1 MIVNKVLKKWSKP
14 VSGSCIP
21 YQLCVLEIH
30 IWLLLNGLV
39 LLWETKGDGLLQQ
52 NAFIWLTEYCAV
64 WWWSNLSAMALL
76 TGRQARGL
84 ICLQNTAR
92 CIAPSTEGSSNLE
105 GTLPAHAQRHKV
117 NGEPSFL
124 LRVLLRQ
131 KDMSTM
137 SRLEEP
143 TNFQIAVAMM
153 IERNMLRRC
162 GMTNTGFWR
171 YGSKLPL
178 WLGQPSLNPN
188 SSSRSPSVLAQLVY
202 RHCHSFD

>member
-1 MIVNKVLKKWSKP
+1 
-14 VSGSCIP
+14 
-21 YQLCVLEIH
+21 
-30 IWLLLNGLV
+30 
-39 LLWETKGDGLLQQ
+39 
-52 NAFIWLTEYCAV
+52 
-64 WWWSNLSAMALL
+64 
-76 TGRQARGL
+76 
-84 ICLQNTAR
+84 
-92 CIAPSTEGSSNLE
+92 LE

-162 GMTNTGFWR
+162 GMTNTGF
-171 YGSKLPL
+171 
-178 WLGQPSLNPN
+178 
-188 SSSRSPSVLAQLVY
+188 
-202 RHCHSFD
+202 